1 MDRKYGRMFTMSD
14 VLAIIEL
21 VANTKEVRG
30 IAPDQI
36 FEEIETCE
44 GPFMGQDA
52 PPRFKFAADEPTFTL
67 RARDKRAVGAIRFYE
82 DHQSPRA
89 PVNFL
94 EGIESARREFEV
106 YREQHP
112 DQMKE
117 PD

>member
-1 MDRKYGRMFTMSD
+1 VDRKYGRMFTMSD

-30 IAPDQI
+30 IDPEQI
-36 FEEIETCE
+36 FTEIETCD
-44 GPFMGQDA
+44 GPFLDMEA
-52 PPRFKFAADEPTFTL
+52 PPRFKFDKDEPTFTL
-67 RARDKRAVGAIRFYE
+67 RARDKRAVGAIKFYE

-94 EGIESARREFEV
+94 EGIEAARRDFDV
-106 YREQHP
+106 YRTTYP
-112 DQMKE
+112 AQMKE